1 MLPYRCERD
10 MLSSF
15 KDYSHLLAVCINF
28 NKSVNK
34 YLPGKCYMR
43 YFFVGRITIGKGYT
57 MPGQIS
63 RPIRALGVLTGGCDV
78 PGLNSA
84 IKPLAY
90 RSAPIASRIMALR
103 AGGT

>member
-1 MLPYRCERD
+1 MGMLRKRRHVVRGMPLSDFALWLIALCFPYRCERD

-43 YFFVGRITIGKGYT
+43 YFFCEWNNKSVGAKVTL
-57 MPGQIS
+57 S
-63 RPIRALGVLTGGCDV
+63 
-78 PGLNSA
+78 
-84 IKPLAY
+84 
-90 RSAPIASRIMALR
+90 
-103 AGGT
+103 